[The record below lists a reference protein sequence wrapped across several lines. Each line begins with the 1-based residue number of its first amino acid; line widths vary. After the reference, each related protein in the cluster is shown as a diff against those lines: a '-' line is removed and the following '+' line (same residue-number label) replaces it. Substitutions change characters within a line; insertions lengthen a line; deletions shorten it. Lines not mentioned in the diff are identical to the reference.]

1 MADKYRKRH
10 MTEVWSDCVDEE
22 ARIYGCVPR
31 FINADKFVDEKVKIL
46 RDQLC
51 IQITD
56 KDIEFLRQFKTEGEI
71 NAAVKRIINKYWE

>member
-10 MTEVWSDCVDEE
+10 MTEVWADYVDEE

-31 FINADKFVDEKVKIL
+31 FTNADKFIDEKVKIL

-56 KDIEFLRQFKTEGEI
+56 EDIEFLRQFKTEGEI